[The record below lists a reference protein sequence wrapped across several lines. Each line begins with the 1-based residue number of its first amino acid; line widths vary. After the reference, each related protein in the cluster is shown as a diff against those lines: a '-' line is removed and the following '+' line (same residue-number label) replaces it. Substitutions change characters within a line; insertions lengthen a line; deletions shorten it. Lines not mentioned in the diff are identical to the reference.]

1 MDKKKIGVKDLI
13 NTGIY
18 TVIYLV
24 LFIVTGMLSFVP
36 IFSFLFPIVTAILCG
51 ISFMLFLTKAKVFG
65 MITIMGTLLG
75 LIVFAMGQGVFA
87 IITGVIC
94 GFIADL
100 IHKAGEYKSW
110 KHMIASFCVFS
121 EWVIGSMLPMWIMKD
136 SFFESTREMQGDAFV
151 DALEPMITVGGLALL
166 IVLTVV
172 GALVGAFIG
181 KAVLKKHFVRA
192 GIA

>member
-24 LFIVTGMLSFVP
+24 LFIVVGMLSFVP
-36 IFSFLFPIVTAILCG
+36 IFSFLFPIVIAILCG
-51 ISFMLFLTKAKVFG
+51 IPFVLFLTKVKAFG

-75 LIVFAMGQGVFA
+75 LIVFAMGQGFYA
-87 IITGVIC
+87 IITGVVC

-110 KHMIASFCVFS
+110 KLMIVSFCVFS

-151 DALEPMITVGGLALL
+151 DALEPLITVGGLALI

>member
-1 MDKKKIGVKDLI
+1 MDKKKIGVKELI

-24 LFIVTGMLSFVP
+24 LFIVAGMLGFVP
-36 IFSFLFPIVTAILCG
+36 IFSFIFPIIVAIMGG
-51 ISFMLFLTKAKVFG
+51 IPFVLFLTKAKAFG

-75 LIVFAMGQGVFA
+75 LIVFAMGQGFYA

-100 IHKAGEYKSW
+100 INKAGEYKSW
-110 KHMIASFCVFS
+110 KHMIVSFCVFS

-136 SFFESTREMQGDAFV
+136 SFFESTREMQGSAFV
-151 DALEPMITVGGLALL
+151 EGLEPLITAWGLALI
-166 IVLTVV
+166 IVLTAV
-172 GALVGAFIG
+172 GALAGAYIG
-181 KAVLKKHFVRA
+181 KSVLKKHFVRA

>member
-1 MDKKKIGVKDLI
+1 MNKKKMGVKDLI

-18 TVIYLV
+18 TVIHLV
-24 LFIVTGMLSFVP
+24 LFIVAGLLSYVP
-36 IFSFLFPIVTAILCG
+36 IFSFLFPIIIAILCG
-51 ISFMLFLTKAKVFG
+51 IPFVLFLTKAKTFG

-75 LIVFAMGQGVFA
+75 LIIFAMGQGFYA

-110 KHMIASFCVFS
+110 KHMVASFCVFS
-121 EWVIGSMLPMWIMKD
+121 EWAIGSMLPMWILKD
-136 SFFESTREMQGDAFV
+136 SFFETTRKMQGDAFV
-151 DALEPMITVGGLALL
+151 DALEPLITVGGLALL
-166 IVLTVV
+166 IVLTVA

-192 GIA
+192 GIV